1 MDKPV
6 ALPTANKL
14 QLYLYSTRNIVG
26 CCLGAVGLV
35 LLFTGVIGA
44 GWPLIV
50 AGLYAAGAIGW
61 PRSTLADTVANNEI
75 SADQLVQHLDRLV
88 SQVAKALPAAAL
100 ESLRSIQNTLRD
112 LLPRLRTLKDSN
124 ALSAQSAF
132 TIQETL
138 RRYLP
143 DMLASYLRL
152 PPAFAKMQ
160 ALEDG
165 RTAAQTLTDQLQLL
179 DASLKK
185 IAQEAFAGDAEALID
200 SGRFLQHKFDP
211 KPAYELAV
219 DTKAGDSKP

>member
-1 MDKPV
+1 MRNDASATAGSKSSAATRRSV
-6 ALPTANKL
+6 APKETNHRA
-14 QLYLYSTRNIVG
+14 S
-26 CCLGAVGLV
+26 
-35 LLFTGVIGA
+35 
-44 GWPLIV
+44 
-50 AGLYAAGAIGW
+50 
-61 PRSTLADTVANNEI
+61 
-75 SADQLVQHLDRLV
+75 
-88 SQVAKALPAAAL
+88 
-100 ESLRSIQNTLRD
+100 
-112 LLPRLRTLKDSN
+112 

-200 SGRFLQHKFDP
+200 SGRFLQQKFDP

-219 DTKAGDSKP
+219 DAKGKDSKP